1 MKRIDLNGEY
11 RLYTFSHAD
20 APECPAQLSGESLPA
35 VVPGNVE
42 LDFQRAGLL
51 PDVFLGTNARK
62 AKDLELQD
70 FWYCI
75 CASLR

>member
-11 RLYTFSHAD
+11 RLYTFAHSN
-20 APECPAQLSGESLPA
+20 APDCPARLSGESLPA

-51 PDVFLGTNARK
+51 PDVFFGTNVRK
-62 AKDLELQD
+62 AKELELRD
-70 FWYCI
+70 F
-75 CASLR
+75 